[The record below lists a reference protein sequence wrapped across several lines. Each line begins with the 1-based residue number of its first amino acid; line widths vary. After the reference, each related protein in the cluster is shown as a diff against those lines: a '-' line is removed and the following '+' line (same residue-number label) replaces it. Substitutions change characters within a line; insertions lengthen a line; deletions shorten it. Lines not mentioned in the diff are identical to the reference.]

1 MSKFNRVLAMIMVIA
16 IIGMTTAG
24 CGGKKGTATT
34 DSKDANATKTLTI
47 GLNSDIIAC
56 DPAFAYDNNTNAV
69 VDQITEGLLGYDQK
83 NQLIPMLAK
92 SWNQVDD
99 LTYKYEIR
107 DDVKFSDGT
116 PMTVDDVVFSLSRI
130 KDPAVASY
138 LNWMYGNVASITKT
152 GDWEVTVKLSKP
164 DALWQYVPATTAG
177 HIISQKFYNEKKAE
191 FGKPSTGLL
200 GTGPYVFDSW
210 VTGSEIVLKANKNY
224 WDAAN
229 TDKNKAD
236 VLDYKIVTEGTTL
249 VSALQSG
256 QIDCTMGVPVDQ
268 LATIKNNNNLSIV
281 DSQSFGVDYI
291 AFNCQKK
298 PFDDVNVRKAI
309 YYALDKA
316 QIWNNLCK
324 DTVAPGNS
332 VIFGEALCSFNTEEW
347 KAYLAKS
354 PTYDYDVAKAK
365 EYLAKS
371 SVPKG
376 FNCTLTCNQAS
387 IQNSEAL
394 LVQTALKELNINVS
408 INKVTEDERV
418 STFMGGKM
426 VNNKRSYDMIFA
438 LWFSDF
444 PDPAGNLNSLY
455 PSSGIAQGGANAAA
469 YANSTVDKLLS
480 SELTTSDS
488 AERTKIMQQILD
500 ITTQDVPYMILD
512 YPKVI
517 MVVNNR
523 IQNASF
529 SAEYQYNLLFKN
541 FALKD

>member
-1 MSKFNRVLAMIMVIA
+1 MVIA
-16 IIGMTTAG
+16 IIGMTTS
-24 CGGKKGTATT
+24 CGGKKGTTTT

-47 GLNSDIIAC
+47 GLNSDIIAV

-69 VDQITEGLLGYDQK
+69 VDQITEGLLAYDQ
-83 NQLIPMLAK
+83 NSQLIPNLAK
-92 SWNQVDD
+92 SWKQTDD
-99 LTYKYEIR
+99 LTYIYEIR

-116 PMTVDDVVFSLSRI
+116 PMTVDDVVFSLQRI
-130 KDPAVASY
+130 KDPTVASY
-138 LNWMYGNVASITKT
+138 LNWMYASVESITKT

-177 HIISQKFYNEKKAE
+177 HIISQKFYNEKKSE
-191 FGKPSTGLL
+191 FGKPSAGLL

-256 QIDCTMGVPVDQ
+256 QIDVTMGVPVDQ
-268 LATIKNNNNLSIV
+268 LPTLKSNNNLSII
-281 DSQSFGVDYI
+281 DSPSFGVDYI
-291 AFNCQKK
+291 AFNTQKK
-298 PFDDVNVRKAI
+298 PFNDVNVRKAI

-316 QIWNNLCK
+316 QIWNNISK
-324 DTVAPGNS
+324 DTVAPANS
-332 VIFGEALCSFNTEEW
+332 VIFGEALASFNTEEW

-354 PTYDYDVAKAK
+354 PTYEYDLAKAK

-371 SVPKG
+371 SVPNG
-376 FNCTLTCNQAS
+376 FDCTLTTNQAS

-394 LVQTALKELNINVS
+394 LIQTALKELNINVS

-426 VNNKRSYDMIFA
+426 VDNKRDYDMIFA

-455 PSSGIAQGGANAAA
+455 PSGAIVQGGANAAA
-469 YANSTVDKLLS
+469 YSNSKVDELLS
-480 SELTTSDS
+480 AELASSDS
-488 AERTKIMQQILD
+488 GERTKIMQQILD
-500 ITTQDVPYMILD
+500 ITSDEVPYMILD

-523 IQNASF
+523 VQNASF
-529 SAEYQYNLLFKN
+529 CAVYQYNLFFKN
-541 FALKD
+541 FAVTD